1 MTDPRSYSNK
11 KSNLVQAMEQR
22 FLALAHATSDVVYSL
37 SPDWE
42 IMYELDGRGFLKNSD
57 RPITGW
63 KAINVFAGDLEIV
76 NEAIAASIRNKKT
89 FALEHRVNRADG
101 TTGWTFSRAIP
112 LIDANGEITEWIG
125 TASDI
130 TSRKEAE
137 IALQESKAKALEQ
150 KRIYETITSGT
161 PDLMYVF
168 DLNYN
173 FIYAN
178 EALLRMWGK
187 TAQDAIG
194 KGLLEN
200 GYEQWHAEMHWGEID
215 TVVASAQPIR
225 GEVTFPHATLGKR
238 YYDYIFTPV
247 FSPDGRVEAVAGT
260 TRDVTEIRQT
270 VTLLQQTSEKLKAT
284 NEKLAAANERL
295 QAANEKLLA
304 VNEELSTARNRIVD
318 TEKAMRHAI
327 EAAHLGTWS
336 VEIGATDITAD
347 SRAKALFGFL
357 PDEPLTLPQLLAC
370 VLEDYRS
377 NVSDQIR
384 LAIHD
389 GKTLDV
395 TYPASG
401 FRDNTLRWL
410 RAIGDFDRKREPGA
424 KQFMTGIL
432 MDVTEQKNDE
442 LRKNDFIAMVSHE
455 LKTPL
460 TSMKAFVQLAQRRLT
475 GGGDQT
481 AALAMDKAEHQ
492 VSKMSSMINGFLNLS
507 ILESGKIQLN
517 LELFNLEKL
526 IENIEKDTQAT
537 VFSHTILFAPV
548 EQTIV
553 HADEEKIS
561 HVIQNFISNA
571 VKYSPRGST
580 IKVACINDET
590 EARVSV
596 SDSGIGIDSYDLPK
610 VFDRYYRVEGS
621 KLATVS
627 GFGIGLYI
635 CKEIIIRHGG
645 RIWAESDPGKGSKFS
660 FTIPMPTT

>member
-1 MTDPRSYSNK
+1 MNDQRRYSTK
-11 KSNLVQAMEQR
+11 KNHQAHVLEQR

-63 KAINVFAGDLEIV
+63 KVINVFPGDMEIV
-76 NEAIAASIRNKKT
+76 NDAIAASIRDKKT

-112 LIDANGEITEWIG
+112 LIDAHGEITEWIG

-137 IALQESKAKALEQ
+137 IALQESKAQALEQ

-178 EALLRMWGK
+178 EALLEMWGK

-200 GYEQWHAEMHWGEID
+200 GYEHWHAEMHWREID
-215 TVVASAQPIR
+215 TVAATGQPIR

-247 FSPDGRVEAVAGT
+247 FGPDGRVEAVAGT

-270 VTLLQQTSEKLKAT
+270 VTLLQETSEKLKAT
-284 NEKLAAANERL
+284 NEALAAANERL
-295 QAANEKLLA
+295 LLANEKLLS
-304 VNEELSTARNRIVD
+304 VNEELSAARNRIID
-318 TEKAMRHAI
+318 TEKAMRQAI
-327 EAAHLGTWS
+327 DAANLGTWS
-336 VEIGATDITAD
+336 VEIGTTDIIAD

-357 PDEPLTLPQLLAC
+357 PEEASTLPQLLAC
-370 VLEDYRS
+370 IPEDYRS
-377 NVSDQIR
+377 NVSHQIR
-384 LAIHD
+384 SAIHD
-389 GKTLDV
+389 GNTLDV

-401 FRDNTLRWL
+401 FRDKTLRWL
-410 RAIGDFDRKREPGA
+410 RAIGDFDRKRAPGA

-442 LRKNDFIAMVSHE
+442 FRKNDFIAMVSHE

-460 TSMKAFVQLAQRRLT
+460 TSMKAFVQLAQSRLT
-475 GGGDQT
+475 GGGDVT
-481 AALAMDKAEHQ
+481 AALAIEKAAHQ
-492 VSKMSSMINGFLNLS
+492 VVKMSNMINGFLNLS
-507 ILESGKIQLN
+507 RLESGKIQLN
-517 LELFNLEKL
+517 IEPFNLAKL
-526 IENIEKDTQAT
+526 IENVEKDTRAT
-537 VFSHTILFAPV
+537 IVSHTMVFPPV
-548 EQTIV
+548 EQAVI
-553 HADEEKIS
+553 HADEDKIN
-561 HVIQNFISNA
+561 HVIHNLISNA
-571 VKYSPRGST
+571 VKYSPQGST
-580 IKVACINDET
+580 IMVACRTDET
-590 EARVSV
+590 EVCISV
-596 SDSGIGIDSYDLPK
+596 SDSGIGIDQHELPK
-610 VFDRYYRVEGS
+610 IFERYYRVEGS

-635 CKEIIIRHGG
+635 CKEIISRHGG
-645 RIWAESDPGKGSKFS
+645 RIWAESEPGKGSKFS
-660 FTIPMPTT
+660 FAIPKRST